1 MTNFNKQLFFLLTI
15 IIIIMSFTNNN
26 NNNIESF
33 IPRKIKEFYRPI
45 TRNVRQKY
53 ENFYGKTS
61 TKILNV
67 CKKIGIL

>member
-33 IPRKIKEFYRPI
+33 ISRKIKEFYRPI

>member
-1 MTNFNKQLFFLLTI
+1 
-15 IIIIMSFTNNN
+15 MSFTNNN